1 MASNIMQTSD
11 HRTVN
16 VYDSLFTEL
25 NQESYDLI
33 LRIFHTQINDDRRT
47 TVVMKELQKQKGST
61 DCGLFAIAVM
71 TSLAHKVDP
80 STAKYDQIRSRTR

>member
-16 VYDSLFTEL
+16 VNDSLFTEF

-33 LRIFHTQINDDRRT
+33 LCIFILGS
-47 TVVMKELQKQKGST
+47 MMIEGLQ
-61 DCGLFAIAVM
+61 L
-71 TSLAHKVDP
+71 
-80 STAKYDQIRSRTR
+80 

>member
-33 LRIFHTQINDDRRT
+33 LRIFHTQIND
-47 TVVMKELQKQKGST
+47 E
-61 DCGLFAIAVM
+61 
-71 TSLAHKVDP
+71 
-80 STAKYDQIRSRTR
+80 